1 MNVRL
6 YLAQRIS
13 AAVLLP
19 LILVHLATILYAV
32 DSGLTAAEILARTRG
47 SLLWG
52 LFYGLFVAAA
62 AVHAGVG
69 LRSVIREWTPL
80 KGLAPDGLAWL
91 FALLLA
97 ALGFRAVYAVVLA

>member
-1 MNVRL
+1 MSLRL

-47 SLLWG
+47 SFVWG

-62 AVHAGVG
+62 AIHAGVG
-69 LRSVIREWTPL
+69 VRNILREWTPL
-80 KGLAPDGLAWL
+80 KGRVPDSLSL
-91 FALLLA
+91 FFALLLA
-97 ALGFRAVYAVVLA
+97 VLGFRAVYAVVLA

>member
-1 MNVRL
+1 MSVRL

-47 SLLWG
+47 SLVWG
-52 LFYGLFVAAA
+52 LVYGLFVAAA

-69 LRSVIREWTPL
+69 VRNILREWTPL
-80 KGLAPDGLAWL
+80 KGRVPDLL
-91 FALLLA
+91 SLFFALLLA
-97 ALGFRAVYAVVLA
+97 VLGARAVYAVVLA

>member
-1 MNVRL
+1 MSVRL

-47 SLLWG
+47 SVLWG
-52 LFYGLFVAAA
+52 PFYGLFVAAA
-62 AVHAGVG
+62 AIHAGIG
-69 LRSVIREWTPL
+69 LRNVLREWTPL
-80 KGLAPDGLAWL
+80 KGRARDGLAWL